1 MGLQMA
7 TQDFEIHKQCEQLIY
22 KFLKVLEGEQAKT
35 ADLFAEDGRAFNLVG
50 RDQIREHFGDI
61 EKVDN
66 NVNVVLCNNLV
77 IDIEDEDHATATHY
91 CTHYVSDP
99 EPEDLKDPTGNHVKG
114 ELDTARTITRWSWEF
129 RRVGDE
135 WLISKLNSPLPA
147 LFRKD
152 VIDELRSGRYS

>member
-1 MGLQMA
+1 MA

-22 KFLKVLEGEQAKT
+22 KFLKVLEGEQTKT

-50 RDQIREHFGDI
+50 RDHIREHFGDI